1 MNGRVDYGRGFKL
14 KSTVRRLVEWK
25 FVVLI
30 ADNPRLA
37 EIKQKW
43 DRSGLDMADLLTT
56 SSRDPQLALAFNYA
70 SLLMNNSFFLE
81 GLVSPGCIIT
91 SSRKLMI

>member
-1 MNGRVDYGRGFKL
+1 LNEWQGGLWERLQAEVN
-14 KSTVRRLVEWK
+14 STLTWLEGVYD
-25 FVVLI
+25 LI
-30 ADNPRLA
+30 VDNPRLA

-56 SSRDPQLALAFNYA
+56 SSRDPQLSLAFNYA

-81 GLVSPGCIIT
+81 GLVSP
-91 SSRKLMI
+91 S

>member
-1 MNGRVDYGRGFKL
+1 MNGRVDYGRGYRL
-14 KSTVRRLVEWK
+14 KSTVRPQRRWDCE
-25 FVVLI
+25 VLI
-30 ADNPRLA
+30 VDNPRLA

-56 SSRDPQLALAFNYA
+56 SSRDPQLSLAFNYA

-81 GLVSPGCIIT
+81 GLVRPT
-91 SSRKLMI
+91 

>member
-1 MNGRVDYGRGFKL
+1 MA
-14 KSTVRRLVEWK
+14 RRSMGETTGGSQQYVIFFQIYSDGAYLV
-25 FVVLI
+25 
-30 ADNPRLA
+30 DNPKLA

-56 SSRDPQLALAFNYA
+56 SSRDPQLSLAFNYA

-81 GLVSPGCIIT
+81 GLVSGT
-91 SSRKLMI
+91 VYK

>member
-1 MNGRVDYGRGFKL
+1 MNGRVDYGKDYKQR
-14 KSTVRRLVEWK
+14 STVSQTSYMAEQI
-25 FVVLI
+25 LI

-56 SSRDPQLALAFNYA
+56 SSRDPQLSLAFNYA

-81 GLVSPGCIIT
+81 GLVCLASKA
-91 SSRKLMI
+91 R

>member
-1 MNGRVDYGRGFKL
+1 MNGRVVFGKGCKQR
-14 KSTVRRLVEWK
+14 STVSANIVI
-25 FVVLI
+25 FVRVLTV
-30 ADNPRLA
+30 DNPRLA

-81 GLVSPGCIIT
+81 GLVCQAFMSG
-91 SSRKLMI
+91 SSS

>member
-1 MNGRVDYGRGFKL
+1 MYWWVC
-14 KSTVRRLVEWK
+14 
-25 FVVLI
+25 VVLI

-56 SSRDPQLALAFNYA
+56 SSRDPQLSLAFNYA

-81 GLVSPGCIIT
+81 GLVCPS
-91 SSRKLMI
+91 